1 LKGLK
6 DFPVNITAVITV
18 SDNGRSTGKLREE
31 FHIPAVGDIRK
42 VITNLSQIDDPIK
55 KMISYRFNTS
65 SDLDGHALG
74 NLILTA
80 MLDITGSLKE
90 SINHLS
96 KLLDVRHTVLPISE
110 DSDLTLM
117 AIDNDGNI
125 IEGEEQIT
133 ESPNKI
139 KRIFYKKE
147 PQVLPEV
154 IKAIN
159 EADLIILSI
168 GSLYTSILPNIIC
181 KEVQLA
187 IEDSKAPIMYVCNA
201 VTQPGETDNFTVSDH
216 VNMLNSYLP
225 KRKIDV
231 VIASNTAIPKRMAKK
246 YENKEP
252 KETCITYDPEAL
264 IRTYR
269 CADCG
274 KEVTYDAR
282 NLDKLDASD
291 TTTDG
296 TTTEF
301 LDYEMA
307 EATFGRMLCKDCMEK
322 AQKELYEKLM
332 KPERRFR

>member
-1 LKGLK
+1 MHKKVVVFGGGTGISFLLRGLK
-6 DFPVNITAVITV
+6 DFPIDITAVITV
-18 SDNGRSTGKLREE
+18 SDNGRSTGKLRQE
-31 FHIPAVGDIRK
+31 FHTPAVGDIRQ
-42 VITNLSQIDDPIK
+42 VITNLSSIDEPIK
-55 KMISYRFNTS
+55 QMMSYRFKTS
-65 SDLDGHALG
+65 SDLNGHAVG
-74 NLILTA
+74 NLILTS
-80 MLDITGSLKE
+80 MLDITGSLKD
-90 SINHLS
+90 SIKSLS
-96 KLLDVRHTVLPISE
+96 KLLDVKHTVLPISE

-117 AIDNDGNI
+117 GEDIKGNI

-246 YENKEP
+246 YATEEQK
-252 KETCITYDPEAL
+252 DPVL
-264 IRTYR
+264 I
-269 CADCG
+269 
-274 KEVTYDAR
+274 
-282 NLDKLDASD
+282 
-291 TTTDG
+291 
-296 TTTEF
+296 
-301 LDYEMA
+301 DYE
-307 EATFGRMLCKDCMEK
+307 KI
-322 AQKELYEKLM
+322 KEMDIELIDDDLIVVEDNRLRHNSLKVSSMIFSYLM
-332 KPERRFR
+332 R